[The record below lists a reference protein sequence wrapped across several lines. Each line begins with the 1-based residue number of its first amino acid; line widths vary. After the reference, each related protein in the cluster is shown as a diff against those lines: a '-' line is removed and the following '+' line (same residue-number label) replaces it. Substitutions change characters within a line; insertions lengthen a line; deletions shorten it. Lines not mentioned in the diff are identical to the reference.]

1 MSLRGVHALDSTDSI
16 DIPEP
21 RISRYPFVTTH
32 RVMRSISGPGALTP
46 SKFYCIVNC
55 VETP

>member
-16 DIPEP
+16 DVPEP

-32 RVMRSISGPGALTP
+32 RVIRSISGPEALTP
-46 SKFYCIVNC
+46 SKFSWIVYCAQSL
-55 VETP
+55 